1 MRKWIV
7 FAIPIALVI
16 LAALALVIHKHR
28 EIASLAKPRPTVPSV
43 QTAIVA
49 HGTLQVTTHYMGSVE
64 SYTQAVLAARI
75 SGNILSIEK
84 REGDTVGAGEVVA
97 AIDDRELAARDAA
110 ANAEVS
116 ATRQKLAGA
125 QSAHQTQKSI
135 YARDETLF
143 AAGAISREALERSQ
157 SALDAAKAI
166 VDAYEES
173 IKGLTMNAEAAHTQA
188 GYARI
193 KAPFAGIVTGRW
205 MEPGDM
211 AIPGKPILT
220 IEKESSYK
228 VTAQVPQEE
237 LEGIKVGGTARL
249 SHGDQTMDATINRV
263 FPALGRNLL
272 GSVEMILPAPPFGL
286 PSGSTIGVDLV
297 RKRVTGEIVPEN
309 ALMRTTAGDFVC
321 VIQDGAVHV
330 RKVTVLGTENG
341 RATVEG
347 DLSIGQQVAV
357 GQENRLLTLVDG
369 SPIQTGEE
377 VE

>member
-1 MRKWIV
+1 
-7 FAIPIALVI
+7 
-16 LAALALVIHKHR
+16 
-28 EIASLAKPRPTVPSV
+28 
-43 QTAIVA
+43 
-49 HGTLQVTTHYMGSVE
+49 
-64 SYTQAVLAARI
+64 
-75 SGNILSIEK
+75 
-84 REGDTVGAGEVVA
+84 
-97 AIDDRELAARDAA
+97 
-110 ANAEVS
+110 
-116 ATRQKLAGA
+116 
-125 QSAHQTQKSI
+125 
-135 YARDETLF
+135 
-143 AAGAISREALERSQ
+143 
-157 SALDAAKAI
+157 
-166 VDAYEES
+166 
-173 IKGLTMNAEAAHTQA
+173 
-188 GYARI
+188 
-193 KAPFAGIVTGRW
+193 

-249 SHGDQTMDATINRV
+249 SHGDQSMDATINRV

-297 RKRVTGEIVPEN
+297 RKKVTGEIVPEN
-309 ALMRTTAGDFVC
+309 ALMRTNGGDFVC